1 MCVDRCVSRS
11 SGQILTVAIWD
22 MLSSFRVTET
32 LSQTKVDHVDI
43 MLFLA
48 DTDQEVVWLDVSVKE
63 MAGVDKL
70 NAL

>member
-1 MCVDRCVSRS
+1 
-11 SGQILTVAIWD
+11 

-48 DTDQEVVWLDVSVKE
+48 DTDEEVVWLDVSVKE